1 MTKQCPIDHLAGI
14 FSGVLATDLLRYAI
28 GAGGVY
34 LVVNIALA
42 ARLRARKIRA
52 EKPPGSQ
59 IHREILTSLRTV
71 LVFAL
76 NGTLIVLGAETGMV
90 PIYTEIATYGWTYLI
105 LSTAVLIVAHDA
117 WFYWS
122 HRLFHYPPLFRR
134 FHRLHHRSYNPTPF
148 TSYSFDLGE
157 AVANAIYLPLIL
169 LVLPAHPVAIL
180 IFVTHMMLRN
190 AIGHSGYEL
199 FPANRHGRPLF
210 DWMTTVT
217 HHDLH
222 HAHAGYNLGLYFT
235 WWDRLMGTEHPDYH
249 EAFGR
254 VAKPVSW
261 QSVRAVMLA
270 FAIIAGFG
278 LSDARAERLSG
289 AYASPGLGIIVRF
302 EPCGANPDLTCGRM
316 VWAWDPAEVPHARQ
330 GNLIVT
336 NLHRDEDGWSGQ
348 LKNPKTGASIVAR

>member
-1 MTKQCPIDHLAGI
+1 MVHVVGNTRKQETIMTEQCLINHLAGV
-14 FSGVLATDLLRYAI
+14 FSGVLATDFLRYTV

-34 LVVNIALA
+34 LVVNLALA

-52 EKPPGSQ
+52 DRPPQGQ
-59 IHREILTSLRTV
+59 IRREILASLRTV

-76 NGTLIVLGAETGMV
+76 IGTLIVLGAEAGIV
-90 PIYTEIATYGWTYLI
+90 PIYSGIETYGWTYLVF
-105 LSTAVLIVAHDA
+105 STAVLIVVHDA

-122 HRLFHYPPLFRR
+122 HRLLHYPPLFRR
-134 FHRLHHRSYNPTPF
+134 FHRLHHRSHNPTPF

-169 LVLPAHPVAIL
+169 LALPAHPVAIL
-180 IFVTHMMLRN
+180 VFVTHMMLRN

-199 FPANRHGRPLF
+199 FPANRNSRPLF

-249 EAFGR
+249 EAFR
-254 VAKPVSW
+254 KVANPVPWRS
-261 QSVRAVMLA
+261 
-270 FAIIAGFG
+270 
-278 LSDARAERLSG
+278 ARALRR
-289 AYASPGLGIIVRF
+289 AS
-302 EPCGANPDLTCGRM
+302 ES
-316 VWAWDPAEVPHARQ
+316 AE
-330 GNLIVT
+330 
-336 NLHRDEDGWSGQ
+336 
-348 LKNPKTGASIVAR
+348 